1 MWMWIHMKCVCI
13 NDTKLKI
20 QFILILIIVWLKFN
34 RIIRKGIIGIDLLHK
49 FIQFTVDEDFPPQ
62 NVDITEFPSRWLE
75 CFVKSKIHLRV
86 QIHFCK
92 LFSLLRMIQNR
103 IYVKLRLIW
112 IWTMERVCLEWKQ
125 YDEKVML

>member
-62 NVDITEFPSRWLE
+62 NVDITEFPYSPL
-75 CFVKSKIHLRV
+75 IGM
-86 QIHFCK
+86 FC
-92 LFSLLRMIQNR
+92 
-103 IYVKLRLIW
+103 
-112 IWTMERVCLEWKQ
+112 
-125 YDEKVML
+125 EK